1 MSTKRISI
9 AEIILWILVVLL
21 ILISLTPFALG
32 YKVKSDYAQ
41 LIDEFAQVLQVELQ
55 IEHYDQGFY
64 SSDAT
69 LSLLLPDMDSPVF
82 MKEEIIH
89 GPVYF
94 GLLSQGKSP
103 LVAAVVNGEL
113 DVSQDQQEMIQKIF
127 ANEKPLV
134 YQNIISFSGDVESQA
149 YVPAINTSFED
160 DIGLVSIQSSGMIIN
175 EHYSS
180 MRREL
185 KGEAQVPAF
194 KLQSEAFSMNTDNMT
209 LSFSG
214 SMGMNQ
220 IMLGDSVISIGLLN
234 LDADDEQFAMRDLTM
249 RSVTSEENELIN
261 SGAQISARE
270 ILASNQKFGPLQL
283 NFSVNGLNAQ
293 SLMQIQEMQKQVQQQ
308 VDQGIPEEQANAMMM
323 GQIMGIVPTLVQQAE
338 IKVNPLSIDSELGKL
353 EADMDFSLDGIDENT
368 PADPMFLI
376 GAIDLDMNISIDEPL
391 LKQLI
396 TWQLQSSQ
404 NDEVY
409 QESGL
414 TMLPDD
420 VMQKQVQGNI
430 QAMVKENWL
439 VVDEGVYFS
448 KLSMHQGEMKIND
461 KMVDPMAQIMS
472 SMGQGAPAGQQ

>member
-41 LIDEFAQVLQVELQ
+41 LIDDFAQVLQIELQ
-55 IEHYDQGFY
+55 IESYDQGFY
-64 SSDAT
+64 SSEAT
-69 LSLLLPDMDSPVF
+69 LSLLLPEMDSPIF

-94 GLLSQGKSP
+94 GMLSQGKSP

-113 DVSQDQQEMIQKIF
+113 DVSADQQEIVQKIF

-134 YQNIISFSGDVESQA
+134 YQNVISFSGDVESQA

-175 EHYSS
+175 EYYSS

-185 KGEAQVPAF
+185 KGEAQIPGF
-194 KLQSEAFSMNTDNMT
+194 KLQSEVFSMNTDNMT

-214 SMGMNQ
+214 SMGMNN

-234 LDADDEQFAMRDLTM
+234 MDSNDEQFAMRDLTM
-249 RSVTSEENELIN
+249 RSVTSEDSELIN

-270 ILASNQKFGPLQL
+270 ILASNQKFGPMQL
-283 NFSVNGLNAQ
+283 NISVNGLNAQ
-293 SLMQIQEMQKQVQQQ
+293 SLMQIQEMQKGVQQQ
-308 VDQGIPEEQANAMMM
+308 VEQGIPEEQANAMMM
-323 GQIMGIVPTLVQQAE
+323 GQIMGLVPTLIQQAE

-353 EADMDFSLDGIDENT
+353 EADMEFSLSGIDENT

-396 TWQLQSSQ
+396 SWQLQGSQ
-404 NDEVY
+404 QDELY

-414 TMLPDD
+414 TMVPDD
-420 VMQKQVQGNI
+420 VLKQQVDGNI
-430 QAMVKENWL
+430 QAMLKENWL

-448 KLSMHQGEMKIND
+448 KLSMHQGEMLIND
-461 KMVDPMAQIMS
+461 KTVDPMAQIMS